1 MVLPFCSVLGILCRW
16 VVEHLFP
23 ARCISHVLN
32 FSGVRVAALVGAG
45 WADIRRKG
53 GSSVVRIS
61 LEAAHIYCIILQICS
76 FENDS
81 PQSPQTPASKEALD
95 DASRSSG
102 LLPSALDAALT
113 ELQVG
118 FIMGFCFIF

>member
-1 MVLPFCSVLGILCRW
+1 M
-16 VVEHLFP
+16 
-23 ARCISHVLN
+23 
-32 FSGVRVAALVGAG
+32 
-45 WADIRRKG
+45 
-53 GSSVVRIS
+53 RIS

-95 DASRSSG
+95 DAIRSSG

-118 FIMGFCFIF
+118 FIMGLCFIFLFALRLYTPADSKPASTFPL